1 LINLVGAGFPRAVLG
16 QAPLVETLRVTIA
29 CDAREL
35 AHLREE
41 LTRWLEEAGVPIG
54 LRLRAVLA
62 THEAAAN
69 SIRHADPCCDLRLCA
84 AIDRQ
89 TLIVE
94 VVDTGDWDGQ
104 VAGDG
109 DDEHGRGLALLS
121 DLMARVEIQ
130 TSPHGTTVRMS
141 QPIVL

>member
-1 LINLVGAGFPRAVLG
+1 MEPLRA
-16 QAPLVETLRVTIA
+16 TIG
-29 CDAREL
+29 CDLREL
-35 AHLREE
+35 TRLREE
-41 LTRWLEEAGVPIG
+41 LNRWLEAAGVPIG

-69 SIRHADPCCDLRLCA
+69 SIRHADPCSDLSLCV

-94 VVDTGDWDGQ
+94 VVDTGNWDGQ
-104 VAGDG
+104 VIDDG
-109 DDEHGRGLALLS
+109 DDEHGRGLALIN

-130 TSPHGTTVRMS
+130 TGPHGTTVRMR
-141 QPIVL
+141 QPIVP